1 MKNYAIVGASAAGL
15 SCAKTLR
22 ALDADSEIHLF
33 TEEGYLP
40 YSRPIISY
48 YLKSKVEKDKI
59 YLQDD
64 AFYQEN
70 RIAVHLHTKI
80 AKIDGKTLVAENGER
95 FAFDK
100 VLLAT
105 GSVPFVPPMEHVGGQ
120 ENVFTFLTMG
130 ESERLKDYAKPNMH
144 AVIIG
149 AGLIGLKAAEGLR
162 PLVSSVTVVELA
174 NKVLPSILDD
184 EAAPTVQ
191 AHLNANGVETLLGD
205 TVTKAHGDEKITA
218 VTLKSGK
225 TLPCDLLV
233 LAVGVRPNTALAE
246 SAGAEVARGI
256 TVNRETMETTVPDIF
271 AAGDCVRSFDILD
284 GQEKIIAL
292 WPNAVRE
299 GKTAAHYMAGVPAPD
314 TGSFAVNAI
323 DFFGFRICTC
333 GLINC
338 DGAQIRTRKTETSYK
353 RLLIKDGCLVG
364 FVLLNCSARAGIYTG
379 LIQKKVPLSSLRGDI
394 LETPELMLFSRAVRT
409 EKLTGG
415 VRV

>member
-1 MKNYAIVGASAAGL
+1 M
-15 SCAKTLR
+15 
-22 ALDADSEIHLF
+22 
-33 TEEGYLP
+33 
-40 YSRPIISY
+40 
-48 YLKSKVEKDKI
+48 
-59 YLQDD
+59 
-64 AFYQEN
+64 
-70 RIAVHLHTKI
+70 
-80 AKIDGKTLVAENGER
+80 
-95 FAFDK
+95 
-100 VLLAT
+100 
-105 GSVPFVPPMEHVGGQ
+105 
-120 ENVFTFLTMG
+120 FTFLTMG

-218 VTLKSGK
+218 VTLNSGK

-246 SAGAEVARGI
+246 SADAEVARGI

-299 GKTAAHYMAGVPAPD
+299 GKTAAH
-314 TGSFAVNAI
+314 
-323 DFFGFRICTC
+323 
-333 GLINC
+333 
-338 DGAQIRTRKTETSYK
+338 
-353 RLLIKDGCLVG
+353 
-364 FVLLNCSARAGIYTG
+364 
-379 LIQKKVPLSSLRGDI
+379 
-394 LETPELMLFSRAVRT
+394 
-409 EKLTGG
+409 
-415 VRV
+415 